1 MRRFRLAALMG
12 TAALVCL
19 TSAVPAGAHAKKPAK
34 KSAAF
39 KTGTYNAK
47 LPASP
52 PSEAQKFNITLK
64 KTKCAAAPGSGASA
78 LGLCVSVLTSP
89 RLGCTTPVSM
99 EDPLANFLTPVAL
112 PASGKLV
119 EHGSVTEGP
128 PIPGGEPETGE
139 GTFSIAFTKKG
150 TASGYIEQNLTYSV
164 GQEHGLRCDSGKV
177 SFTAK
182 LG

>member
-1 MRRFRLAALMG
+1 MHRFRLAALMG
-12 TAALVCL
+12 VAALACL
-19 TSAVPAGAHAKKPAK
+19 TSAAPAGAHAKKPAK
-34 KSAAF
+34 KAAVI

-52 PSEAQKFNITLK
+52 PSEAQKFNIALK
-64 KTKCAAAPGSGASA
+64 KTKCATAPGSAAA
-78 LGLCVSVLTSP
+78 LHLCVSVLTSP

-99 EDPLANFLTPVAL
+99 EDPLASFLTPVAL
-112 PASGKLV
+112 PASGSLV
-119 EHGSVTEGP
+119 EHGSVTEP
-128 PIPGGEPETGE
+128 APIPGGETETGE

-150 TASGYIEQNLTYSV
+150 TASGYIEQNLTYSA

>member
-1 MRRFRLAALMG
+1 MRRLRLAVLVC
-12 TAALVCL
+12 TAIAVCL
-19 TSAVPAGAHAKKPAK
+19 TIAATAGAHAKKAKPA
-34 KSAAF
+34 SI

-64 KTKCAAAPGSGASA
+64 KTTCAAAPGSGTSA
-78 LGLCVSVLTSP
+78 RHLCVSVLTSP

-99 EDPLANFLTPVAL
+99 EDPLASFQTPVAIS
-112 PASGKLV
+112 ASGTLI

-128 PIPGGEPETGE
+128 PVPGGEPETGE
-139 GTFSIAFTKKG
+139 GTFSVTFTKKG

-164 GQEHGLRCDSGKV
+164 GQEHGLRCDSGRV

>member
-1 MRRFRLAALMG
+1 MRRIRLAALMG
-12 TAALVCL
+12 IAVVACLAIAA
-19 TSAVPAGAHAKKPAK
+19 TAGAHAKKAKPAGI
-34 KSAAF
+34 
-39 KTGTYNAK
+39 KTGTYQAK

-64 KTKCAAAPGSGASA
+64 KTQCAAAPGPGASA
-78 LGLCVSVLTSP
+78 SHLCVSVLTSP

-99 EDPLANFLTPVAL
+99 EDPLASFQTPVAL
-112 PASGKLV
+112 PASGTLV
-119 EHGSVTEGP
+119 EHGSVTAGP
-128 PIPGGEPETGE
+128 PVPGGEPETGE
-139 GTFSIAFTKKG
+139 GTISVTFTKKG

-177 SFTAK
+177 AFTAK